1 MCLLHYL
8 YVYTSYY
15 QESTIYYHDSFYNR
29 KTIKITDLDAANYF
43 FKVFY
48 AGFLKFLVYLK

>member
-43 FKVFY
+43 FY